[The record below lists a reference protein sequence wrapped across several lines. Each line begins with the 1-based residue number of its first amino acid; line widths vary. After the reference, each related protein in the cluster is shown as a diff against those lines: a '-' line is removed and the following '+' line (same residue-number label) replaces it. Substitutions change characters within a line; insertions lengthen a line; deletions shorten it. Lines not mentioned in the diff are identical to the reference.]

1 MFVGRASHFILPLIA
16 GGLGLAATVWG
27 AAPTALHA
35 VKVVTIN
42 HFRYDP
48 PTLTVRAG
56 DVVEWKNVDMV
67 PHTATTVDGKSF
79 DSGSIATGTSW
90 RFTTVRKGT
99 YEYLCTFH
107 PNMKA
112 TLVVK

>member
-1 MFVGRASHFILPLIA
+1 MFVGKGMFVLPLIA

-27 AAPTALHA
+27 ATPTALHA

-42 HFRYDP
+42 QFRYDP
-48 PTLTVRAG
+48 PEVTVRQG
-56 DVVEWKNVDMV
+56 DVVEWKNLDIV
-67 PHTATTVDGKSF
+67 PHTATSVDGKSF
-79 DSGSIATGTSW
+79 DSGSIATGGSW